1 MMDRSREEQ
10 QVLADEA
17 RDEGNLVSARR
28 AAAAGAIVAGSVQAQ
43 ALAEGLLKTE
53 RRIERL
59 RRTAHTLDSAMTGA
73 MEVANS
79 TVDALHSVRD
89 ILSLCAH
96 LDAVLVFPPAAAHSV
111 GTRVRPYLKKTP
123 HRPLY

>member
-89 ILSLCAH
+89 ILSLCD
-96 LDAVLVFPPAAAHSV
+96 LDAVLVFAPAAAHSV
-111 GTRVRPYLKKTP
+111 GTRVRQYLKKTP
-123 HRPLY
+123 HRPCC